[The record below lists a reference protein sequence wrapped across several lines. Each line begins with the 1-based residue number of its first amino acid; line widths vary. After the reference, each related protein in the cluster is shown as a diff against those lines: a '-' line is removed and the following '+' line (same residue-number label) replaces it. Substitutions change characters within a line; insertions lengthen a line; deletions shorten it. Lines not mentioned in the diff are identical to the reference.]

1 MPNTVSAQT
10 ARDLQNQGH
19 ELYKS
24 GNYTAALSKLEA
36 SLRLSDYYY
45 AHYLKYLCHEKLDQE
60 DEAPQVSTGRLN
72 WLPRISS
79 FATSGRCIGRCTS
92 VIFRQI
98 RITAT
103 SSNRIPVMKMPC
115 SVALD
120 VGSA

>member
-60 DEAPQVSTGRLN
+60 DEATASINRAVELAPEDLQLRY
-72 WLPRISS
+72 
-79 FATSGRCIGRCTS
+79 
-92 VIFRQI
+92 I
-98 RITAT
+98 R
-103 SSNRIPVMKMPC
+103 
-115 SVALD
+115 ALHREMY
-120 VGSA
+120 VGYI